1 MAQSHSKIVK
11 IIAKKDLNTF
21 VNNLIKDKKH
31 DVVGV
36 KTKGIKFVFGPLENA
51 SELRLDYDVTILPPK
66 KYFLPP
72 YETLMDFNLNKP
84 FNVKES
90 DVAKPRIII
99 GVHPYDIIALEQTD
113 EIYLDSQKDDFYKK
127 RRDNTIIIGVDI
139 QKVSEKSFAA
149 SMKTHVTD
157 SGFDL
162 MLTYLDDSYA
172 VTIGSEKGKTLL
184 EKYGKTKP
192 AAESDIKK
200 ISEIRKNI
208 ALQFNKKLNVDK
220 EQWSNVLVANYD
232 HPIWEKRAQ
241 KCMECGSCTMVCPT
255 CFCYDVKDEVSI
267 NLKNGS
273 RVRTWDGC
281 LLRDFTLIGSGEVFR
296 DDISKRYRHR
306 FYRKGNYLPERYG
319 FVACVGCGRC
329 GIACLPNIAD
339 PCDVINDLSHFERSD
354 DTGKFFIKQ
363 KTEVAEKGVIHIPRS
378 ATIKRME
385 QLTKFEMLFEI
396 EFDDKKSLGHKP
408 GQFVEVS
415 IFGFGEI
422 PISVSSGPSNSSSF
436 EIVVRRVGNVT
447 GRLFKM
453 KSGDKLGIR
462 GPLGNGFDIK
472 SFEKKHLLLS
482 AGGIGIVP
490 MRSLIQYV
498 VDDENRKKYKD
509 ITILYGA
516 KQPSEALF
524 MEEFGDWCK
533 IDDVK
538 CELTVDQCVEGD
550 CWTGCTGLITTLYPK
565 IKLDR
570 YDSENTVAVVIGP
583 PIMYRYV
590 IKCLETLG
598 ILDENIFVSLERRMK
613 CGVGKCG
620 HCQINGIYVCR
631 EGPVFNYN
639 DIKDLPEAFE

>member
-1 MAQSHSKIVK
+1 MANSKVVK
-11 IIAKKDLNTF
+11 IITKKELDSF
-21 VNNLIKDKKH
+21 VNSLIKDKQY

-36 KTKGIKFVFGPLENA
+36 KEKSIRFVYGILENA
-51 SELRLDYDVTILPPK
+51 DELRLDYDVTILPPK

-72 YETLMDFNLNKP
+72 YEKLMDFNLEKSFEVKKSGSEKP
-84 FNVKES
+84 I
-90 DVAKPRIII
+90 III
-99 GVHPYDIIALEQTD
+99 GVHPYDIIALQQTD
-113 EIYLDSQKDDFYKK
+113 KVYLDSQEDDFYRK
-127 RRDNTIIIGVDI
+127 RREDTIIVGVDI

-149 SMKTHVTD
+149 SMNTHVTD

-162 MLTYLDDSYA
+162 LLTNLGEYYA
-172 VTIGSEKGKTLL
+172 VTIGSDTGKKLL
-184 EKYGKTKP
+184 EKYAKTKP
-192 AAESDIKK
+192 AAESDIQK
-200 ISEIRKNI
+200 IKEIRKSI
-208 ALQFNKKLNVDK
+208 VSKFKKTLKVDK
-220 EQWSNVLVANYD
+220 EQWSNVLVANYN
-232 HPIWEKRAQ
+232 HPMWEKRAQ

-255 CFCYDVKDEVSI
+255 CFCYDIKDEVSI
-267 NLKNGS
+267 NLKDGS
-273 RVRTWDGC
+273 RIRTWDGC

-296 DDISKRYRHR
+296 DDIGKRYRHR

-329 GIACLPNIAD
+329 GIACLPDIAD
-339 PCDVINDLSHFERSD
+339 PCDVINDLSHFERSEN
-354 DTGKFFIKQ
+354 TGKFFIKQ
-363 KTEVAEKGVIHIPRS
+363 KAEVAEKGTIHIPQS

-385 QLTKFEMLFEI
+385 QLTEAEMLFEI
-396 EFDDKKSLGHKP
+396 ELDDKKPLGHSP

-415 IFGFGEI
+415 IFGVGEA
-422 PISVSSGPSNSSSF
+422 PISVSSGPSSSSSF

-447 GRLFKM
+447 SRLFRM
-453 KSGDKLGIR
+453 KPGDKLGIR
-462 GPLGNGFDIK
+462 GPLGNGFDVK

-482 AGGIGIVP
+482 AGGIGIIP

-524 MEEFGDWCK
+524 IEEFEDWCK
-533 IDDVK
+533 IDDAK
-538 CELTVDQCVEGD
+538 CEITVDQCVEGD

-565 IKLDR
+565 IKLDK
-570 YDSENTVAVVIGP
+570 YDSENTIAVIIGP

-598 ILDENIFVSLERRMK
+598 IPSENIFVSLERRMK

-620 HCQINGIYVCR
+620 HCQINGVYVCK